1 MFSSHVKLG
10 TMTWGDLFRLKKYYR
25 MYSKWGDRNG
35 VRMYLVFPN
44 LLIEDDYKEFESIF
58 FLKEKNIVQEMFLS
72 FYENKELDQIN
83 YELPIDFLSFVRY
96 FTYDILT
103 KQINK

>member
-1 MFSSHVKLG
+1 
-10 TMTWGDLFRLKKYYR
+10 
-25 MYSKWGDRNG
+25 
-35 VRMYLVFPN
+35 
-44 LLIEDDYKEFESIF
+44 
-58 FLKEKNIVQEMFLS
+58 MFLS

-103 KQINK
+103 KQINRFPRSQYTFTLKIHT